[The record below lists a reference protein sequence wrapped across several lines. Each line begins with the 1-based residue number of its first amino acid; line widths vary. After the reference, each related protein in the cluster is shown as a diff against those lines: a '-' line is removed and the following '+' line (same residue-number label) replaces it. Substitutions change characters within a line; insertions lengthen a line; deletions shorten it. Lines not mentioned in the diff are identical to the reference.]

1 MWQCWASFGAGL
13 WLAAISI
20 SLSRFPLFNTIDD
33 FIVGIVVI
41 ILAVWSVL
49 RKILPMWVATGLGIW
64 LVIAAWI
71 PGISGNTI
79 PHLMNGLIFGVLI
92 MVFSAWAGSTKVEEE
107 KEIEEKEEVKEEKEE
122 VKEEKKEV
130 KKEKEERKEE
140 PEKEGVKEEKKKT
153 KEEQTSK
160 EE

>member
-33 FIVGIVVI
+33 LVVGIVVI
-41 ILAVWSVL
+41 ILAVWSAL
-49 RKILPMWVATGLGIW
+49 RKVFPMWITTGLGIW
-64 LVIAAWI
+64 LVIGAWI

-79 PHLMNGLIFGVLI
+79 PHLINGLVVGILI

-107 KEIEEKEEVKEEKEE
+107 EKIEKKEEVKEEEKKEAEGKEE
-122 VKEEKKEV
+122 VKEEKKETT
-130 KKEKEERKEE
+130 KT
-140 PEKEGVKEEKKKT
+140 KKKIPPT
-153 KEEQTSK
+153 KSK
-160 EE
+160 GKNK

>member
-33 FIVGIVVI
+33 FVVGIVVI
-41 ILAVWSVL
+41 ILAVWTAL
-49 RKILPMWVATGLGIW
+49 RKIFPMWITTGLGIW
-64 LVIAAWI
+64 LVIGVWI

-79 PHLMNGLIFGVLI
+79 LHLINGLIVGILI

-107 KEIEEKEEVKEEKEE
+107 KEIEKKEEVKEEEKKEAEGKEEVKEEKEE
-122 VKEEKKEV
+122 TKKT
-130 KKEKEERKEE
+130 
-140 PEKEGVKEEKKKT
+140 KKKT
-153 KEEQTSK
+153 PPAKSK
-160 EE
+160 GKKK